1 MIQALVDYKK
11 RFLDLE
17 IGWPGSVNDTRL
29 FRLSS
34 LSRTYE
40 AALEPLRTTPLNTG
54 DDVVE
59 QVPAFIL
66 GDSAYQNVRHFVT
79 TYINEECNYDP
90 SIRHLNQRLSGARY
104 IVENAFALLRARFQ
118 LFEKPLRCAA
128 EDMPY
133 TVHLIASIFV
143 LHNFLIEVHDQQ
155 EGMLGDA
162 IERQLEL
169 ARNEE
174 ELECRYSQNGRNA
187 QDHGGDDENEGINN
201 NGAQVLGEDTR
212 NILLRHM
219 RWLDVNN

>member
-1 MIQALVDYKK
+1 VDHKK
-11 RFLDLE
+11 RFLDVE
-17 IGWPGSVNDTRL
+17 IGWPGSVNDKRL

-34 LSRTYE
+34 LCRTYE
-40 AALEPLRTTPLNTG
+40 AALEPLGTTPLNTG
-54 DDVVE
+54 NDVVE

-66 GDSAYQNVRHFVT
+66 GDSAYKNVRHFIT
-79 TYINEECNYDP
+79 TYINEECNHDP

-155 EGMLGDA
+155 EEMLGDA

-169 ARNEE
+169 TRNEE
-174 ELECRYSQNGRNA
+174 EFEHRYSRNNGRNVR
-187 QDHGGDDENEGINN
+187 DDSGDDENEGIND
-201 NGAQVLGEDTR
+201 NGAVLEETR
-212 NILLRHM
+212 NILLRHI

>member
-11 RFLDLE
+11 RFLNVE
-17 IGWPGSVNDTRL
+17 IGWPGSVNDKRL

-40 AALEPLRTTPLNTG
+40 AILEPFGTTPLNTG

-66 GDSAYQNVRHFVT
+66 GDSTYNNIRHFVT
-79 TYINEECNYDP
+79 TYVNEDCNHNP
-90 SIRHLNQRLSGARY
+90 SIRRLNQRLSGARY
-104 IVENAFALLRARFQ
+104 IVENTFALLKARFQ
-118 LFEKPLRCAA
+118 LFEKPLQCAT

-133 TVHLIASIFV
+133 TVHLITSIFV

-174 ELECRYSQNGRNA
+174 ELEGRSS
-187 QDHGGDDENEGINN
+187 GDRRNVHEDDGDENEGINN
-201 NGAQVLGEDTR
+201 NYGAVLQEETH
-212 NILLRHM
+212 NILLHHIR
-219 RWLDVNN
+219 